1 MPANRESAFG
11 KAPGA
16 GALRERP
23 GHARRSSTFVPV
35 IRRVLAVCANVLA
48 VGALAQETVDLQC
61 PCRLEYSEAGATV
74 TVAVRNFRARD
85 SGDLRVTIA
94 PSGST
99 WRTVGTA
106 PLGTFAPADATL
118 ETNSYAVQVPDWN
131 YAAGEYRLS
140 LNLEENQGGSWVWQG
155 SVRMSESVALPLQTG
170 TDISDLDYLADA
182 DGDGVGDLN
191 EELAGT
197 DPQDADSTPGPVEVD
212 VLAIHNRGF
221 AELYD
226 QDPYTR
232 IRHVMTVANEAYRN
246 SETGISLRLV
256 GFAQAEVEDDDD
268 EGSRVDGE
276 LVEHLRTEHG
286 ADLTVMFRPAVAGG
300 GTCGWAGL
308 SGYGA
313 RGYVSLEENGAT
325 YSTVFGDCGGATT
338 AHEIGH
344 LLGLGHSAEQHSQG
358 AFRWSRGHY
367 VNSEAGTGTVMS
379 YGWGFADR
387 FSNPDRDCDGLPCG
401 VDIGEPDG
409 AHAVASLNAVRFQ
422 IAAFAPGQADADED
436 GVVDSKDA
444 FPDDARE
451 WQDTDGDGIG
461 NTTDPDDDGDGVGDD
476 TDAFPLDASESA
488 DRDGDGVGDNGDACP
503 DDPDDTADADGDGV
517 CDNADAFPDDPDETA
532 DRDDDGVGDNG
543 DEFPDDPSESSDF
556 DGDGIGDNADPDA
569 DGDGVAN
576 ASDVFPVDPDKSDL
590 SSYLIRGEQP
600 ADGAGTTLAAAGDMD
615 GDGVADFAIGAPY
628 YDCRRAP
635 QCGAVY
641 LLAGADLRAADAVD
655 GKVDRVIHLRHV
667 ASQPGSWKFVG
678 AEAYERAGSSIVVGD
693 WSGDGQP
700 DLVIGAPHRHAAD
713 AQWWA
718 GAVYLVDGKSL
729 ASLDAANG
737 ATNGL
742 VPLQNVA
749 EDVGSWLIAG
759 QTRRQNVGRAT
770 AIASEL
776 DGDAQ
781 PRVIVNA
788 GPSAYVIS
796 TAQLM
801 GADAADGT
809 SDGVVQV
816 ENAAAEDG
824 SWVLSG
830 EQEYRIDDL
839 TVGDFSG
846 NWLEDV
852 VLTGLDSQRWHRQ
865 THIVSGDS
873 LAEADAADG
882 QEDGLV
888 DLSQV
893 SQVNDDQRSWQLIGE
908 AYGSG
913 HNMSVADVNGDG
925 SPELLLSAPHRSLMV
940 SSADLEAAD
949 GADGTADGIVQFD
962 NVRAQPN
969 SLEGRGSGWF
979 LVGDIDGDDMA
990 TLIQIDWGA
999 NGRGLVH
1006 MANGSAVMAGARDG
1020 YANIGRLD
1028 ASTRRTLVG
1037 DRVRVP
1043 FGTAS
1048 PVGDVDGDGLTDVLF
1063 GRNYDYT
1070 GNHPGEVVLLFA
1082 ADLAALD
1089 AVDGAADGRLL
1100 ANNVAG
1106 DEDGDGLR
1114 NTIDPDDD
1122 NDGVRDGQDAFPLDA
1137 SEWAD
1142 TDYDGYGDNRDAFP
1156 DDWNEHADTD
1166 SDGIGDREDTDDD
1179 GDGIADDEDDHPLDT
1194 DNDGTDN
1201 AEDEDDDNDGVADAD
1216 DDLPLDP
1223 DETEDTDGDGIG
1235 NRADPD
1241 DDNDGVDDPDDAF
1254 PLDASEWADADGDG
1268 VGDNA
1273 DALPNDPDE
1282 TTDFDGDGI
1291 GDNADPDDDNDGV
1304 NDADDAFPLD
1314 AGEWADAD
1322 GDGVGDNADALP
1334 NDPDETMDSD
1344 GDGIGDS
1351 RDNDDDNDGVADA
1364 EDLFPRFAAKAALTS
1379 YKLVGESEDDH
1390 AGFSLSAMRNEGLKH
1405 LVVGAPFHDDRGAVY
1420 AIATDQLPVA
1430 DAADGRADRR
1440 ISLGNVAETSM
1451 SWKLV
1456 GEQESETKLGYS
1468 MDAVGD
1474 IDGDGLAD
1482 LVVGGTALIGA
1493 AYVVSASVREAD
1505 GEDGAIDGVIDMQSA
1520 LGAGD
1525 LTWKLGRGWGDVV
1538 GAAVSGLGDVD
1549 GDGRADLLV
1558 GAPGSGTGAAP
1569 GAAEVVFA
1577 TALRDGTTTDL
1588 WNNEDGW
1595 HLAGEAPRDRAG
1607 ASVAAYVYG
1616 DGGAGF
1622 LVGAPN
1628 HDAKQLDEGA
1638 AYLLPALAAD
1648 QATASDRTIE
1658 LATVAGLPNAWKFV
1672 GEAAG
1677 DRAGHNVAPA
1687 GDMDGDGVGDILIGA
1702 PGHGAGQRE
1711 GATYLIS
1718 GASLAA
1724 ADEADGDADGIIDLA
1739 NVAPLANCW
1748 KFLAGDDGYHRAA
1761 SAGAAASAGDANG
1774 DGVPD
1779 LLILGVRFAHLV
1791 SGRHL
1796 EAADLADGND
1806 DGVVELNGI
1815 AGLADSWTLTA
1826 REDPLPPNAI
1836 LSGRGVGDIDGDGF
1850 ADIAVGTAS
1859 EDADSDDPGA
1869 AYFVSAIDLPLLDAA
1884 DGIEDGIVNLEPI
1897 DQ

>member
-1 MPANRESAFG
+1 MCSDSAV
-11 KAPGA
+11 
-16 GALRERP
+16 
-23 GHARRSSTFVPV
+23 VPV

-74 TVAVRNFRARD
+74 TVAARNFRARD
-85 SGDLRVTIA
+85 SGELRVRIVAGDHWWIA
-94 PSGST
+94 
-99 WRTVGTA
+99 REVGTA
-106 PLGTFAPADATL
+106 PLGTFAPADSTL
-118 ETNSYAVQVPDWN
+118 ETNSYAVELHDWN
-131 YAAGEYRLS
+131 QDAGEYRLV
-140 LNLEENQGGSWVWQG
+140 LLLDENQGGRWVEQD
-155 SVRMSESVALPLQTG
+155 VRVYMSEVAALPLQAG
-170 TDISDLDYLADA
+170 LDIDDLDYLADA
-182 DGDGVGDLN
+182 DGDGVGDIN

-197 DPQDADSTPGPVEVD
+197 DPKDPDSTPGPVEID
-212 VLAIHNRGF
+212 VLAIYNRGF
-221 AELYD
+221 AELHD

-232 IRHVMTVANEAYRN
+232 IRHVMTVADETYRD

-256 GFAQAEVEDDDD
+256 GLVESELEDDDNPW
-268 EGSRVDGE
+268 SSVDRE
-276 LVEHLRTEHG
+276 LAEQLRMEHG
-286 ADLTVMFRPAVAGG
+286 ADLVVMFRSFVPGAP
-300 GTCGWAGL
+300 CGFAGL
-308 SGYGA
+308 GGYGGL
-313 RGYVSLEENGAT
+313 GYISLEDGGAT
-325 YSTVFGDCGGATT
+325 YATVFGNCGGATT

-344 LLGLGHSAEQHSQG
+344 LMGLGHSAEQHDQG
-358 AFRWSRGHY
+358 AFRWSRGHF
-367 VNSEAGTGTVMS
+367 VDSEAGTGTVMS
-379 YGWGFADR
+379 YGWRFKDR
-387 FSNPDRDCDGLPCG
+387 FSNPDRDCDGSPCG
-401 VDIGEPDG
+401 IDIGESNG
-409 AHAVASLNAVRFQ
+409 AHAVASLNVVRFQ
-422 IAAFAPGQADADED
+422 IAAFAPGQADADKD

-444 FPDDARE
+444 FPDDAQE

-461 NTTDPDDDGDGVGDD
+461 NTTDPDDDGDGVRDD
-476 TDAFPLDASESA
+476 DDAFPLDASESA

-543 DEFPDDPSESSDF
+543 DAFPDDPSESSDF

-628 YDCRRAP
+628 YDCLRAP
-635 QCGAVY
+635 ECGAVY
-641 LLAGADLRAADAVD
+641 LLAGADLRAADAGD

-759 QTRRQNVGRAT
+759 QARRQNVGRAT

-788 GPSAYVIS
+788 GPSAYVVS

-882 QEDGLV
+882 QKDGLV
-888 DLSQV
+888 DL

-913 HNMSVADVNGDG
+913 HNTSVADVNGDG
-925 SPELLLSAPHRSLMV
+925 SPELLLSARHGSLMV

-949 GADGTADGIVQFD
+949 GADGTADGVVQFD

-969 SLEGRGSGWF
+969 SLEGRGSGLF

-1037 DRVRVP
+1037 DRVRLP
-1043 FGTAS
+1043 FGTVS
-1048 PVGDVDGDGLTDVLF
+1048 PVGDIDGDGLTDVLF

-1070 GNHPGEVVLLFA
+1070 GKTHPGEVVLLFA

-1137 SEWAD
+1137 SEWTD
-1142 TDYDGYGDNRDAFP
+1142 TDNDGYGDNRDAFP
-1156 DDWNEHADTD
+1156 DDRNEHADTD
-1166 SDGIGDREDTDDD
+1166 GDGVGDREDTDDD

-1241 DDNDGVDDPDDAF
+1241 DDNDGVDD
-1254 PLDASEWADADGDG
+1254 
-1268 VGDNA
+1268 
-1273 DALPNDPDE
+1273 
-1282 TTDFDGDGI
+1282 
-1291 GDNADPDDDNDGV
+1291 
-1304 NDADDAFPLD
+1304 ADDAFPLD
-1314 AGEWADAD
+1314 GTEWADAD

-1344 GDGIGDS
+1344 GDGIGDNQ
-1351 RDNDDDNDGVADA
+1351 DADDDNDGVDDVDDAFPLDPAEWADA
-1364 EDLFPRFAAKAALTS
+1364 DGDGVGDNADALPNDPDETMDSDGDGIGDNQDTDDDNDGVSDADDLFPRFAAKSTLTS
-1379 YKLVGESEDDH
+1379 YKLVGETEGDR
-1390 AGFSLSAMRNEGLKH
+1390 AGIDLSAIRNEGLTQ
-1405 LVVGAPFHDDRGAVY
+1405 LIVGAPGHDGRGAVY
-1420 AIATDQLPVA
+1420 AIAADQLPAA
-1430 DAADGRADRR
+1430 DAADGNANRR
-1440 ISLGNVAETSM
+1440 ISLGNISGTSN
-1451 SWKLV
+1451 SWKLLNEE
-1456 GEQESETKLGYS
+1456 GGTGLGYS
-1468 MDAVGD
+1468 IATVGD
-1474 IDGDGLAD
+1474 VDGDGLAD
-1482 LVVGGTALIGA
+1482 LVLGAPNYA
-1493 AYVVSASVREAD
+1493 AYVVSAGVGEAD
-1505 GEDGAIDGVIDMQSA
+1505 SEDGTVDGVIDLQLA
-1520 LGAGD
+1520 LGTGNLA
-1525 LTWKLGRGWGDVV
+1525 WKLHSWAWGRFV
-1538 GAAVSGLGDVD
+1538 GADVSGANDLDGDRRADLIVGAPGSGGGFGAGTAEVVLATALQHGPTIDLENSEDGWHLVGEAPRDLAGRSVDAGDVD
-1549 GDGRADLLV
+1549 GDGMAEILI
-1558 GAPGSGTGAAP
+1558 GAPFHD
-1569 GAAEVVFA
+1569 VQ
-1577 TALRDGTTTDL
+1577 
-1588 WNNEDGW
+1588 
-1595 HLAGEAPRDRAG
+1595 
-1607 ASVAAYVYG
+1607 YV
-1616 DGGAGF
+1616 
-1622 LVGAPN
+1622 
-1628 HDAKQLDEGA
+1628 DEGA
-1638 AYLLPALAAD
+1638 VYLLPSLALS
-1648 QATASDRTIE
+1648 ATDEANGSDRTIE
-1658 LATVAGLPNAWKFV
+1658 LAATPGLPNSWKFV
-1672 GEAAG
+1672 GEAGGDQAG
-1677 DRAGHNVAPA
+1677 TSVALTA
-1687 GDMDGDGVGDILIGA
+1687 DMNGDGIGDILISA
-1702 PGHGAGQRE
+1702 PWHVG
-1711 GATYLIS
+1711 GATYLVS
-1718 GASLAA
+1718 GASLQA
-1724 ADEADGDADGIIDLA
+1724 ADEADGDADGVINLA
-1739 NVAPLANCW
+1739 NVAALDNCW
-1748 KFLAGDDGYHRAA
+1748 KFLSDDRYFIADRNAAVPAGDTNA
-1761 SAGAAASAGDANG
+1761 

-1779 LLILGVRFAHLV
+1779 LLIFDMPFAYLISGANLGT
-1791 SGRHL
+1791 
-1796 EAADLADGND
+1796 ADLADGNND
-1806 DGVVELNGI
+1806 SIIELERVS
-1815 AGLADSWTLTA
+1815 ALADSYKFEVPE
-1826 REDPLPPNAI
+1826 RRFPQSNDI
-1836 LSGRGVGDIDGDGF
+1836 QSVHGVGDLDGDGF
-1850 ADIAVGTAS
+1850 ADLAISAWE
-1859 EDADSDDPGA
+1859 EDHTRVSG
-1869 AYFVSAIDLPLLDAA
+1869 YGVSFVYVVSATDLPLLDAA
-1884 DGIEDGIVNLEPI
+1884 DGNENGTVNLELI
-1897 DQ
+1897 DSETRSPPPSSTALD

>member
-1 MPANRESAFG
+1 MADDGQYATTAENHMMRGATSTNRSPCQPTERARSGKPQAPARSVSDQAMRGASA
-11 KAPGA
+11 
-16 GALRERP
+16 
-23 GHARRSSTFVPV
+23 FVPV

-85 SGDLRVTIA
+85 SGDLRVHIA
-94 PSGST
+94 PSGSS
-99 WRTVGTA
+99 RTVGIA
-106 PLGTFAPADATL
+106 PLGTSAPADATL
-118 ETNSYAVQVPDWN
+118 ETSSYAVQLSDWH
-131 YAAGEYRLS
+131 YAAGEYHLS
-140 LNLEENQGGSWVWQG
+140 LTLEENQGGSWVWQG
-155 SVRMSESVALPLQTG
+155 GVRMSESVALPLRTG
-170 TDISDLDYLADA
+170 LDITDLDYLADA

-197 DPQDADSTPGPVEVD
+197 DSQDADSTPGPVEVD

-221 AELYD
+221 AELYH

-232 IRHVMTVANEAYRN
+232 IRHVMTVANEAYRD

-268 EGSRVDGE
+268 EWSSVDGE
-276 LVEHLRTEHG
+276 LVEQLRVEHG
-286 ADLTVMFRPAVAGG
+286 ADLVVMFRPSVSGG

-325 YSTVFGDCGGATT
+325 YASVFGNCGGGTT

-344 LLGLGHSAEQHSQG
+344 LMGLGHSAEQHSQG

-367 VNSEAGTGTVMS
+367 VDSEAGTGTVMS
-379 YGWGFADR
+379 YGWGFVDR
-387 FSNPDRDCDGLPCG
+387 FSNPNRDCDGLPCG

-409 AHAVASLNAVRFQ
+409 AHAVASLNVVRFQ
-422 IAAFAPGQADADED
+422 IAAFAPGQADGDKD

-444 FPDDARE
+444 FPNDAQE

-476 TDAFPLDASESA
+476 DDAFPLDASESA

-543 DEFPDDPSESSDF
+543 DAFPDDPSESSDF

-600 ADGAGTTLAAAGDMD
+600 ADGAGTALAAAGDMD

-628 YDCRRAP
+628 YDCLRAP

-749 EDVGSWLIAG
+749 EDVGSWLLAG
-759 QTRRQNVGRAT
+759 QARDRYVGQ
-770 AIASEL
+770 AIAFAPAL
-776 DGDAQ
+776 GRDGQ
-781 PRVIVNA
+781 PRVVVNA
-788 GPSAYVIS
+788 GPSAYAIS
-796 TAQLM
+796 TAQLAS
-801 GADAADGT
+801 ADAEDGT
-809 SDGVVQV
+809 PDGVIQIENVAVEEGSWGFRGEREYEFDGVV
-816 ENAAAEDG
+816 AGDFDG
-824 SWVLSG
+824 DG
-830 EQEYRIDDL
+830 FDDL
-839 TVGDFSG
+839 
-846 NWLEDV
+846 
-852 VLTGLDSQRWHRQ
+852 VLTAFKWGRGRH
-865 THIVSGDS
+865 VYVV
-873 LAEADAADG
+873 ADG
-882 QEDGLV
+882 GLETAMETVDGV
-888 DLSQV
+888 VELSSV
-893 SQVNDDQRSWQLIGE
+893 TDGRRSWRLTGDDF
-908 AYGSG
+908 
-913 HNMSVADVNGDG
+913 HNRGATLSVDDLNGDG
-925 SPELLLSAPHRSLMV
+925 SPELLLSDDAGWPRIV

-949 GADGTADGIVQFD
+949 NADGTADGVVQFA
-962 NVRAQPN
+962 NVHSQHN
-969 SLEGRGSGWF
+969 SLRGVWARWF
-979 LVGDIDGDDMA
+979 LVGDIDGDDVA
-990 TLIQIDWGA
+990 TLVETNSGA
-999 NGRGLVH
+999 NLRGLVH
-1006 MANGSAVMAGARDG
+1006 MANSSAVMAAARD
-1020 YANIGRLD
+1020 YLSIGGLD

-1037 DRVRVP
+1037 DRAHWRFHTVSS
-1043 FGTAS
+1043 A
-1048 PVGDVDGDGLTDVLF
+1048 GDVDGDGLTDVLF
-1063 GRNYDYT
+1063 GRDYDYT

-1089 AVDGAADGRLL
+1089 AVDGAANGRLL

-1137 SEWAD
+1137 SEWTD
-1142 TDYDGYGDNRDAFP
+1142 TDNDGYGDNRDAFP

-1166 SDGIGDREDTDDD
+1166 GDGIGDREDTDDD

-1254 PLDASEWADADGDG
+1254 PLDASEWADTDGDG

-1282 TTDFDGDGI
+1282 TADFDGDGI
-1291 GDNADPDDDNDGV
+1291 GDNADRDDDNDGV
-1304 NDADDAFPLD
+1304 DDADDAFPLD

-1334 NDPDETMDSD
+1334 NDPDETADFD
-1344 GDGIGDS
+1344 GDGIGDNAD
-1351 RDNDDDNDGVADA
+1351 RDDDNDGVADA

-1390 AGFSLSAMRNEGLKH
+1390 AGFSLSAMRNEGLKQ

-1456 GEQESETKLGYS
+1456 GEEESETKLGYS

-1525 LTWKLGRGWGDVV
+1525 LAWKLGRGWGDGV
-1538 GAAVSGLGDVD
+1538 GAAVSRLGDVD

-1558 GAPGSGTGAAP
+1558 GAPDSGTGAA
-1569 GAAEVVFA
+1569 
-1577 TALRDGTTTDL
+1577 L
-1588 WNNEDGW
+1588 
-1595 HLAGEAPRDRAG
+1595 
-1607 ASVAAYVYG
+1607 
-1616 DGGAGF
+1616 GGSRSGF
-1622 LVGAPN
+1622 
-1628 HDAKQLDEGA
+1628 
-1638 AYLLPALAAD
+1638 
-1648 QATASDRTIE
+1648 RRR
-1658 LATVAGLPNAWKFV
+1658 VAGRHD
-1672 GEAAG
+1672 
-1677 DRAGHNVAPA
+1677 DRPLEQRGRLALDGRSPA
-1687 GDMDGDGVGDILIGA
+1687 G
-1702 PGHGAGQRE
+1702 PGRRKRRC
-1711 GATYLIS
+1711 LR
-1718 GASLAA
+1718 
-1724 ADEADGDADGIIDLA
+1724 
-1739 NVAPLANCW
+1739 VW
-1748 KFLAGDDGYHRAA
+1748 
-1761 SAGAAASAGDANG
+1761 
-1774 DGVPD
+1774 
-1779 LLILGVRFAHLV
+1779 
-1791 SGRHL
+1791 
-1796 EAADLADGND
+1796 
-1806 DGVVELNGI
+1806 
-1815 AGLADSWTLTA
+1815 
-1826 REDPLPPNAI
+1826 
-1836 LSGRGVGDIDGDGF
+1836 
-1850 ADIAVGTAS
+1850 
-1859 EDADSDDPGA
+1859 
-1869 AYFVSAIDLPLLDAA
+1869 
-1884 DGIEDGIVNLEPI
+1884 
-1897 DQ
+1897 